1 MERQE
6 ERSMP
11 RPGWSARDI
20 PDLAGKT
27 AIVTGANSGIGR
39 ETARELARAGARVVV
54 ACRSLERASAARDD
68 LIAGLPNANIEL
80 HSLDL
85 ASLESIR
92 SFSRAMNDQL
102 PRLDILC
109 NNAGI
114 MMVPYAQTK
123 DGFELQLGTNHLGHF
138 ALTAQLM
145 DLLLSAPAARI
156 TTVSSTMHKLGR
168 IDFEDLQSE
177 NAYDRNRAYG
187 QSKLA
192 NLLFTFELERR
203 LRAAG
208 ASAIANASHPGYTRT
223 NLQEGTAFKLL
234 NPLIA
239 QDPPDGALPS
249 LFAATS
255 QDAQGGEYYG
265 PSHMFEMWGAPARVS
280 ASKRAQNAD
289 VAARLWEV
297 SEQLTGARSPV

>member
-1 MERQE
+1 
-6 ERSMP
+6 MP

-203 LRAAG
+203 RCPRD
-208 ASAIANASHPGYTRT
+208 PGPWCSSR
-223 NLQEGTAFKLL
+223 
-234 NPLIA
+234 
-239 QDPPDGALPS
+239 
-249 LFAATS
+249 
-255 QDAQGGEYYG
+255 
-265 PSHMFEMWGAPARVS
+265 
-280 ASKRAQNAD
+280 
-289 VAARLWEV
+289 
-297 SEQLTGARSPV
+297 